1 MAWHV
6 VHNVASMYPF
16 PGAHGKLHAS
26 RPSARMLPC
35 NRSCGLWSLHDHS
48 LHTTLNKSAKDDDDD
63 DSLHMCGARARLSSY
78 ALDLTHL
85 IHAAQASIIAPM
97 RCVAER
103 TTTKARVPPPARPAG
118 TLSLIT
124 IQCVLYYTRP
134 SPGSCRGRT
143 PCEAG
148 DEVARQFEGG
158 EHARTS

>member
-35 NRSCGLWSLHDHS
+35 NRSCGLWSLHDHT

-103 TTTKARVPPPARPAG
+103 TTTKARVPPPQQEH
-118 TLSLIT
+118 SL
-124 IQCVLYYTRP
+124 
-134 SPGSCRGRT
+134 
-143 PCEAG
+143 
-148 DEVARQFEGG
+148 
-158 EHARTS
+158 